1 MENCSV
7 CKKLEVVPGDIG
19 DYKALADYHYRDKS
33 LGPFSAIFA
42 LRPTA
47 GLHGASVIKTVG
59 VIVYRMPSPA
69 LELRNI
75 ATGGIFTGFDRA
87 TQLALVNENIRCI
100 SRVIVEPR
108 FRSLGLAS
116 RLVRETMPQVNVP
129 IVEAMAVMGLVNP
142 FFEKAGMQPFTA
154 PLPER
159 CAELIEALSLVGI
172 EQHLIDPA
180 YVQGRLCELP
190 WPKADFVEG
199 RIRRFL
205 QSYGGHRDMPAGLER
220 TRYVLS
226 KLTDRPVYYI
236 WFNPGLAPQFTAGF
250 VAVPAT
256 AKRNESDIQNDKHDT
271 IHRH

>member
-1 MENCSV
+1 MNDMENCSV
-7 CKKLEVVPGDIG
+7 CKKLEVVSGDIE

-42 LRPTA
+42 LRPTG
-47 GLHGASVIKTVG
+47 GLPGASGIKTVG
-59 VIVYRMPSPA
+59 VIVYRMASPA

-87 TQLALVNENIRCI
+87 TQLALVNKNIRCI

-142 FFEKAGMQPFTA
+142 FFEKAGMQPYTA

-172 EQHLIDPA
+172 EQHHLIDPA
-180 YVQGRLCELP
+180 YVYGQLCELA
-190 WPKADFVEG
+190 WPKADFIES

-236 WFNPGLAPQFTAGF
+236 WFN
-250 VAVPAT
+250 
-256 AKRNESDIQNDKHDT
+256 NDERDT

>member
-1 MENCSV
+1 MMPNCSIN
-7 CKKLEVVPGDIG
+7 KKLEVVPGDIK
-19 DYKALADYHYRDKS
+19 DYKVLADYHYRDKS

-159 CAELIEALSLVGI
+159 CAELVEALSLVGI
-172 EQHLIDPA
+172 EQHYLIDPA
-180 YVQGRLCELP
+180 YVYGQLCELP
-190 WPKADFVEG
+190 WPKADFIES

-236 WFNPGLAPQFTAGF
+236 WFNPGLAVAGTATD
-250 VAVPAT
+250 PAMNCG
-256 AKRNESDIQNDKHDT
+256 AK
-271 IHRH
+271 

>member
-1 MENCSV
+1 MSNMENCSI
-7 CKKLEVVPGDIG
+7 CKKIEVVTSDIE
-19 DYKALADYHYRDKS
+19 DYKALADYHYRDKN

-47 GLHGASVIKTVG
+47 GLYGASGVRTVG

-87 TQLALVNENIRCI
+87 TQLALVNKNIRCI

-108 FRSLGLAS
+108 FRSLGLAT

-129 IVEAMAVMGLVNP
+129 IVEALAVMGLVNP
-142 FFEKAGMQPFTA
+142 FFEKAGMQPYTA

-159 CAELIEALSLVGI
+159 CVELIEAFSLVGI
-172 EQHLIDPA
+172 EQHHLIDPA
-180 YVQGRLCELP
+180 YVHGQLAQLG
-190 WPKADFVEG
+190 WPKTDFIES
-199 RIRRFL
+199 RIRWFL
-205 QSYGGHRDMPAGLER
+205 QSYGGHRDMAASLER

-236 WFNPGLAPQFTAGF
+236 WFN
-250 VAVPAT
+250 
-256 AKRNESDIQNDKHDT
+256 NDKQDA